1 MNPNLLKIP
10 LTINGKPRTPSEV
23 TAWAQQF
30 ISTATYPWEKNLAG
44 FLLEW
49 YNPENQKIT
58 IHTSGSTGV
67 PRTLQVTRQAM
78 IDSALRTCNFF
89 GLKEGMQALLCLDT
103 RFIAGKMMVVRAL
116 ACQLNLIIVPPTLD
130 PLAAV
135 TDPPDFTALV
145 PAQVITSLQNPVSR
159 EVLQKTTLILIGG
172 APLPAFAEEQ
182 LKQLHSNAWITY
194 GMTETLTHVAV
205 RKAGEQPPAFK
216 ALPDISFR
224 TETDGCLCI
233 QAPFLESEIKTNDL
247 AEILPDGRF
256 LLLGRAD
263 FVINSGG
270 LKLFPEQLEQRL
282 ASFFP
287 GPFFITSR
295 PHALLGEV
303 PVIVAEASL
312 ITPGDIKELKQFLF
326 QTFSSRERPVAL
338 IPVEKIYLSESGKIL
353 RRQTLS
359 APENKRCPVI
369 ELEA

>member
-1 MNPNLLKIP
+1 MNFDPLHIP
-10 LTINGKPRTPSEV
+10 LIINGERLSPSQV
-23 TAWAQQF
+23 TDWAHQLQY
-30 ISTATYPWEKNLAG
+30 TAVYPWEKNLG
-44 FLLEW
+44 NFLLEW
-49 YNPENQKIT
+49 YDPEKQTIS
-58 IHTSGSTGV
+58 IHTSGSTGA

-78 IDSALRTCNFF
+78 IESALRTCNFF
-89 GLKEGMQALLCLDT
+89 GLNAEMKALLCLDT

-116 ACQLNLIIVPPTLD
+116 ACQLNLIVIPPTLD

-145 PAQVITSLQNPVSR
+145 PAQVIASLQNPVSR
-159 EVLQKTTLILIGG
+159 EMLHQTGIVIIGG
-172 APLPAFAEEQ
+172 APLPASAEEQ
-182 LKQLHSNAWITY
+182 LAQLHSNAWITY

-205 RKAGEQPPAFK
+205 RKTGEQPPAFRP
-216 ALPDISFR
+216 LPGVSFR
-224 TETDGCLCI
+224 TETDGRLCI

-247 AEILPDGRF
+247 CKILPDGRF

-270 LKLFPEQLEQRL
+270 IKLFPEQMEQRL

-295 PHALLGEV
+295 PHPMLGEV

-312 ITPGDIKELKQFLF
+312 ITQGDIRELQQFLSR
-326 QTFSSRERPVAL
+326 TFSSRERPVAL
-338 IPVEKIYLSESGKIL
+338 IPVVKIYLTESGKIL

-359 APENKRCPVI
+359 APENKRSPVI
-369 ELEA
+369 VFEA